1 MYIYQYVCRYLY
13 RYLCVSGYLYQYII
27 MAMVTD
33 SNQPPSNMNTNTSV
47 EVMRFEPFASAVDV
61 AFWMQTNA
69 KKLDVWRLDETPYP
83 LKASYAPC
91 ARAGEIAAPLQVA
104 EGALESSERAGRPPR
119 RSAIWRKAYRGSID
133 GYISGR

>member
-1 MYIYQYVCRYLY
+1 
-13 RYLCVSGYLYQYII
+13 

-33 SNQPPSNMNTNTSV
+33 SNQPPSNMNTNTNTSV

-61 AFWMQTNA
+61 AFWMQINA
-69 KKLDVWRLDETPYP
+69 EKLDVWRLDETPYP

-104 EGALESSERAGRPPR
+104 EGALESSVL
-119 RSAIWRKAYRGSID
+119 
-133 GYISGR
+133 